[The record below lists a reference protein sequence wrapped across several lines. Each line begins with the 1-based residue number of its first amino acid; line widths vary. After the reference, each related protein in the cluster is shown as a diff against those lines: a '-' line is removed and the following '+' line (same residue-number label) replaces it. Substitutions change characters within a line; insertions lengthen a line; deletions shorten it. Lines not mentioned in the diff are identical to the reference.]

1 MALAVTGPPSS
12 TYGPSDTHTSVAVIL
27 ATNVATT
34 AAANLC
40 ATSTVQSDSATASA
54 DALAFATNRQQR
66 GR

>member
-40 ATSTVQSDSATASA
+40 ATSTTNSDRERRDIGLSLRSGSAGSQ
-54 DALAFATNRQQR
+54 NY
-66 GR
+66 